1 MLSTC
6 GTSLRM
12 NKRQYS
18 QLIPLTTCQL
28 IKQENKTFATKN
40 SKHTPCLSYVKPLV
54 KKQEQITYTP
64 ITTEYYID
72 RMMEIQGKSQK
83 KLDKE
88 GHGAFIY
95 KKDRKFFKKA
105 ITSPEQKIIGAF
117 IKEGGK
123 DVLIGYIVLD
133 NADIKSHID
142 PKLLPSHIRAN
153 IDKINYSGTMITDPD
168 YANRIKGIG
177 KTLVGQANE
186 HSIRSGKVFT
196 ISLISAEN
204 FPSIISSI
212 KNKAYL
218 VRAFIDPEDNTET
231 YLMTRDLQ
239 QKISSDKIKVLK
251 ISKKIDRQ
259 KAMLLYNKIREINEK
274 NPDIF
279 CTLSFEETD
288 RERGNIRSR
297 FDCIDTDGV
306 SDVLYIPRNI

>member
-1 MLSTC
+1 MLSTY

-12 NKRQYS
+12 NKKQYS
-18 QLIPLTTCQL
+18 QLIPLATCQ
-28 IKQENKTFATKN
+28 
-40 SKHTPCLSYVKPLV
+40 P

-64 ITTEYYID
+64 ITTECYID
-72 RMMEIQGKSQK
+72 RMMEIQEKSQK
-83 KLDKE
+83 KLDRE

-95 KKDRKFFKKA
+95 KKDRKFFKEA

-117 IKEGGK
+117 IKDGNE

-133 NADIKSHID
+133 NADIKSHVD
-142 PKLLPSHIRAN
+142 PELLPDHIKTN

-168 YANRIKGIG
+168 YVNRIKGIG
-177 KTLVGQANE
+177 KLLVGQANE
-186 HSIRSGKVFT
+186 HSICSGKVFT

-204 FPSIISSI
+204 FPSIMSSI

-288 RERGNIRSR
+288 RERGNIRTR
-297 FDCIDTDGV
+297 FDCIDIDGV